1 MSALSSFIST
11 YKPGRK
17 TNLKVALRSPFGKRR
32 YDPTSSA
39 PHPFAAPDV
48 IDINHDS
55 ESPSERRA
63 SSLDFCDPNIPSPD
77 AEGRVVYGRNDL
89 FPPVKLEL
97 DLSPEPLGDWFSAFP
112 QTPEACASGLQRN
125 GEGSSA
131 GRTQTTENGKLKDV
145 IKEEDE
151 DEEGMELASSS
162 EDVIANLEAM
172 DVRTCSFDKISH
184 SCLFEGLKFW
194 KTQQMGGV

>member
-17 TNLKVALRSPFGKRR
+17 TNLKAALRSPFGKRR

-55 ESPSERRA
+55 PSERRT
-63 SSLDFCDPNIPSPD
+63 SSLDFFDPNIPSPD
-77 AEGRVVYGRNDL
+77 AEGRVVYGRNDS

-97 DLSPEPLGDWFSAFP
+97 DLSPEPLGDWFSTFP
-112 QTPEACASGLQRN
+112 QTPEASASGLQRN
-125 GEGSSA
+125 GESSSA
-131 GRTQTTENGKLKDV
+131 GRMQTTENGNLNDG

-172 DVRTCSFDKISH
+172 DVRTYSYGKISR
-184 SCLFEGLKFW
+184 SCLLEGLEFW